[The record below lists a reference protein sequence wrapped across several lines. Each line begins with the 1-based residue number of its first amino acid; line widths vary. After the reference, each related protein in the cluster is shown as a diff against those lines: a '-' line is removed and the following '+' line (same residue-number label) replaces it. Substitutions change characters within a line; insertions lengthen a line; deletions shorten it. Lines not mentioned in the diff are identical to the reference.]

1 MRIVARILNSAKTP
15 KLQSELL
22 IDTVVSRSTLSRYL
36 SLLIFQGLLE
46 QVEED
51 GRKKLKTTPK
61 GMEYLKSHGMLSQK
75 SWDSGDPN
83 RKQKYTDRKEEEGE
97 KRSNSQANKGEMFHR
112 PNWDITPNIV

>member
-1 MRIVARILNSAKTP
+1 MRIVVRILNSAKTP

-36 SLLIFQGLLE
+36 AFLISQGLLE
-46 QVEED
+46 LVEED

-61 GMEYLKSHGMLSQK
+61 GIEYLKSHGMLSHK
-75 SWDSGDPN
+75 PWDSGDPS
-83 RKQKYTDRKEEEGE
+83 REQKHVDHKEGGE
-97 KRSNSQANKGEMFHR
+97 KHPNSQSRKGEMFQG